1 MTPPGYPIPPRRYAE
16 PGRAELGPVSGVP
29 SAVRNLGRVE
39 EEEEGTAHDRG
50 RVVAAPSGRP
60 SVSHDGAGMTSWRE
74 CRGGVDDRSG
84 GATGVGVLG
93 VRRRVD
99 PDWGAASR
107 TTGRFR
113 PLRGKRASRLA
124 RETR

>member
-16 PGRAELGPVSGVP
+16 PGRAELGPASGVP

-39 EEEEGTAHDRG
+39 EEEQGTAHDRG

-60 SVSHDGAGMTSWRE
+60 SVSHVGAGMTSWE
-74 CRGGVDDRSG
+74 CRGGVDGGSG

-99 PDWGAASR
+99 PDWGASTGTA
-107 TTGRFR
+107 GRFR
-113 PLRGKRASRLA
+113 PSGAKPA
-124 RETR
+124 RELS